1 MEYKLSKYQEAIID
15 AYRNTKDNLFIS
27 ARAGTGKTF
36 LLTEIAK
43 YIDTYSVFLAF
54 NKSIQLEILTKI
66 TNPKFKTYTF
76 NGIGYLILLK
86 NMEDKHPKVK
96 VTLDNFK
103 TQKIIQ
109 KTIDKYIKRKL
120 SWDEKTDYVDEISAV
135 WEMCKC
141 TLTNIEDS
149 EAMDHLIRV
158 HGFFEHIDEPD
169 NLSNWLQDIKTEN
182 YRMAIEEGIINFSD
196 QLYITVNKL
205 RDKEWTVPPYL
216 MFYNILVDEAQDTN
230 RCQQVL
236 VFFLKRKDARC
247 IFVGDKFQAIYAFSG
262 ADAHAYETIKTMHN
276 CKEFLLPINYRCG
289 KKHLTLVNKKWTE
302 IGIEPAPDAIDG
314 TVQNIHI
321 NRLFDKVQEGDFIL
335 SRKNSDL
342 IAIALKL
349 LKEGKAIYIKDKEI
363 VNKTLKFVKRHSKKT
378 DTIYE
383 LKSQIAF
390 EQRKNKKKQ
399 ELLEEQF
406 QKGEISA
413 DVLES
418 VNFNAGYL
426 DILEC
431 VVALIDNY
439 ISEKNHGNKVDDFL
453 DYIPKKL
460 NTEDKNGCV
469 VCTSIH
475 QAKGLEADNVF
486 VLNEAKEFFEFART
500 SEQRQ
505 QEKNLSYVAL
515 TRAKKNLYLV
525 RGTLDDNDYDNN
537 NFDDDDFDDDI
548 CLVSQEE
555 LKNADLFTDISGLSN
570 AYTF

>member
-1 MEYKLSKYQEAIID
+1 MEYILSKYQKAIID
-15 AYRNTKDNLFIS
+15 AYIKTQDNLFIS

-43 YIDTYSVFLAF
+43 HIDTYSVFLAF
-54 NKSIQLEILTKI
+54 NKSIQQEIATKI

-76 NGIGYLILLK
+76 NGLAYSILLK
-86 NMEDKHPKVK
+86 NMEEKHPKIK
-96 VTLDNFK
+96 VVLDNFK
-103 TQKIIQ
+103 TQKIVQ
-109 KTIDKYIKRKL
+109 KILDKYIKRKL
-120 SWDEKTDYVDEISAV
+120 SWEEKNDYIEEISAV

-141 TLTNIEDS
+141 TLTNIEDE
-149 EAMDHLIRV
+149 EAIQNLIRI
-158 HGFFEHIDEPD
+158 HGFFEYVDEPD
-169 NLSNWLQDIKTEN
+169 NLLEWLKDIKSEN
-182 YRMAIEEGIINFSD
+182 FRMVIEDGIINFSD
-196 QLYITVNKL
+196 QLYITVNQL
-205 RDKEWTVPPYL
+205 RDKEWVVPPYL

-236 VFFLKRKDARC
+236 VFFLKRKGARC

-289 KKHLTLVNKKWTE
+289 KNHLKLVNQKWKD

-314 TVQNIHI
+314 QVKKIYI
-321 NRLFDKVQEGDFIL
+321 NRLFDIVQEGDFIL

-342 IAIALKL
+342 IEIALRL
-349 LKEGKAIYIKDKEI
+349 LKTGKSIYIKDKEI
-363 VNKTLKFVKRHSKKT
+363 VNKTLKFVKRHSKKSE
-378 DTIYE
+378 TIHE
-383 LKSQIAF
+383 LRSQIVF
-390 EQRKNKKKQ
+390 EQRQNKKKQ
-399 ELLEEQF
+399 EKLEELL
-406 QKGEISA
+406 QKGEINA
-413 DVLES
+413 EELNAVD
-418 VNFNAGYL
+418 FNAGYL

-439 ISEKNHGNKVDDFL
+439 ISEYKYSNKVNDFL

-460 NTEDKNGCV
+460 NTEDKQGCI

-486 VLNEAKEFFEFART
+486 ILNEAREFFEFART

-515 TRAKKNLYLV
+515 TRAKQNLYLV
-525 RGTLDDNDYDNN
+525 KGTLDNNEDSDYFDNGDYD
-537 NFDDDDFDDDI
+537 DQE
-548 CLVSQEE
+548 CLVSEEE
-555 LKNADLFTDISGLSN
+555 LKNSDLFDDLDGLGV
-570 AYTF
+570 YV